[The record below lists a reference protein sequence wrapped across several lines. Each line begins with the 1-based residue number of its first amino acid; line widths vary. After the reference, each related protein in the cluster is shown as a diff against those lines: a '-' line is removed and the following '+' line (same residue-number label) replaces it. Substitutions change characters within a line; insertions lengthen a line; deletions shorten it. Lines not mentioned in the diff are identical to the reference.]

1 MILYNTISSTH
12 TDECPYLNKQHSISV
27 NYAEI
32 PIAGQ
37 LSNGYKK
44 MNYSCGEIS
53 NCPYPSQD
61 KWGRCPVYLSAPS
74 RPK

>member
-1 MILYNTISSTH
+1 MQNTIRYIH
-12 TDECPYLNKQHSISV
+12 TDECPYLNEEHSILID
-27 NYAEI
+27 YAEI

-37 LSNGYKK
+37 LDNGYKK
-44 MNYSCGEIS
+44 GTYSCDEIS
-53 NCPYPSQD
+53 DCPYPSND